1 MSEVPKTPYQSL
13 EQLKNRAFNSLYR
26 YAQSTRDI
34 VVHNWLS
41 ADRKERALVLA
52 GFIKKDLSEFRIR
65 HDNLGIDFDKI
76 PGKVRQHPHH
86 PEMLKIGGRY
96 ISFIDDLEA
105 TVGARV
111 REMVELVTYDIDEM
125 NENVKKQAQS

>member
-13 EQLKNRAFNSLYR
+13 ENLKNRAFNSLYR

-34 VVHNWLS
+34 AIHKWYSVE
-41 ADRKERALVLA
+41 RKERALLLA
-52 GFIKKDLSEFRIR
+52 GFIKKDLGEFRTR
-65 HDNLGIDFDKI
+65 FNNLGVDFDKL

-96 ISFIDDLEA
+96 ITFIDDLEA
-105 TVGARV
+105 TVGSRV
-111 REMVELVTYDIDEM
+111 REMVELVTHDIDEL
-125 NENVKKQAQS
+125 NDTVKKQAQS

>member
-34 VVHNWLS
+34 VVHKWLS

-76 PGKVRQHPHH
+76 PVLVRRC
-86 PEMLKIGGRY
+86 GRAWNRG
-96 ISFIDDLEA
+96 E
-105 TVGARV
+105 V
-111 REMVELVTYDIDEM
+111 
-125 NENVKKQAQS
+125 